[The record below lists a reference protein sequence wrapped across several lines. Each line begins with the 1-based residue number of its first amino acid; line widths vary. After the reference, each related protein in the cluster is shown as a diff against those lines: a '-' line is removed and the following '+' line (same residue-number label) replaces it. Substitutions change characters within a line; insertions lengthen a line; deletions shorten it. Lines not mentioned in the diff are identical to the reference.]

1 MAQVSVTIKGR
12 QYTIAC
18 DDGQEEHLREL
29 AATVDQRVSD
39 LIAQVGDL
47 GDLRMVVMASLL
59 VADELAET
67 RSALAERGDEASA
80 PGAGA
85 EADSAEIIELADVVE
100 QASSR
105 IERLAAAL
113 EGA

>member
-1 MAQVSVTIKGR
+1 MGQVSVTIKGR

-29 AATVDQRVSD
+29 AGTVDQRIND

-59 VADELAET
+59 VADELVET
-67 RSALAERGDEASA
+67 RHALAERGAV
-80 PGAGA
+80 PGAA
-85 EADSAEIIELADVVE
+85 ASSEPAKSAEVVELADAIE

-105 IERLAAAL
+105 IDRLAADL
-113 EGA
+113 ERA